1 MKLKKIY
8 CLRLF
13 VFAFLISAGI
23 QNVAQASVSIV
34 QSENGKVILQGTSF
48 EELAAEIQDINLWGS
63 TDAKIQCSV
72 KNVVNKADNNWA
84 VDISDCL
91 PRHASDLLNKS
102 PKYDGPNCYNLVLNY
117 QAVTTG
123 LYDSSYQELDAYVN
137 SPLCRELSPTESVMP
152 GDLGIIK
159 DGIGYI
165 HGFIYATKN
174 IAYTKNGI
182 TKDNPYQ
189 LQNLKEVFDLY
200 HVGIKTSE
208 NKESECYRSNEPEC
222 QEFIAEHT
230 YRCVRFSTLEL
241 NKNKQSQYSQSVLY
255 WLQRIAALES
265 LYKDIMFISPVSLDR
280 EKMIRQTQATAEKI
294 LADLA
299 KAKKIFPESLN
310 DYDRFL
316 QNLILAK
323 TDNFSYIYSLPPLQ
337 DRKSNWPYL
346 LHSKISSYL
355 E

>member
-1 MKLKKIY
+1 MKLKNTY
-8 CLRLF
+8 CPQIF
-13 VFAFLISAGI
+13 VFIFLVSASI
-23 QNVAQASVSIV
+23 QNLAQASISVF
-34 QSENGKVILQGTSF
+34 QTENGKVVLQGTSF
-48 EELAAEIQDINLWGS
+48 EELASEIEDINIWGDS
-63 TDAKIQCSV
+63 GSKIQCSS
-72 KNVVNKADNNWA
+72 KNIVNKTDKNF
-84 VDISDCL
+84 VLDISDCL
-91 PRHASDLLNKS
+91 PKHASDLLNKY
-102 PKYDGPNCYNLVLNY
+102 PKYDGPNCFNLVLNY

-137 SPLCRELSPTESVMP
+137 SPLCRELSMTESVVP

-159 DGIGYI
+159 DGVGYI

-174 IAYTKNGI
+174 LAYTKNGV

-208 NKESECYRSNEPEC
+208 NKESECYQSKESEC
-222 QEFIAEHT
+222 QELIAGHT
-230 YRCVRFSTLEL
+230 YRCVSLSTLEL
-241 NKNKQSQYSQSVLY
+241 NKNKQSQYSQSILY
-255 WLQRIAALES
+255 WLQRIAALEA
-265 LYKDIMFISPVSLDR
+265 LYREIMFISPVSLDR
-280 EKMIRQTQATAEKI
+280 EKIVIQTQATAEKI

-310 DYDRFL
+310 DYDQFL
-316 QNLILAK
+316 HNLILAK
-323 TDNFSYIYSLPPLQ
+323 TDNFSYIYSLPPLA

-346 LHSKISSYL
+346 LHSKISIYL